1 MDSKVIENLIALK
14 QYHVSI
20 GCGLAK
26 ASQGSEVEDMYV
38 VEKLEAFARRMGY
51 ELTKKD

>member
-14 QYHVSI
+14 MYHESI

-38 VEKLEAFARRMGY
+38 TEKLEAFANRMGY
-51 ELTKKD
+51 DLVKKK